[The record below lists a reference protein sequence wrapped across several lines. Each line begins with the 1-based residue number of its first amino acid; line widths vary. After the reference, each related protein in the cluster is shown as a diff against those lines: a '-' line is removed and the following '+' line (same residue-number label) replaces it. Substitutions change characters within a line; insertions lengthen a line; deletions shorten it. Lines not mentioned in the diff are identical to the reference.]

1 MLFEKVMLELQ
12 CILSYAMPLTILRGN
27 QMLEL
32 FISGLFFWVGNG
44 FREEKCRENM
54 NANK

>member
-32 FISGLFFWVGNG
+32 FISGLFFLG
-44 FREEKCRENM
+44 REWISGREV
-54 NANK
+54 

>member
-32 FISGLFFWVGNG
+32 FISELFFWVGNG

>member
-12 CILSYAMPLTILRGN
+12 FILSYAMPLTILRGN